1 MARQP
6 DDKPAAK
13 FKSDD
18 CALIRELALLLDETS
33 LTEIEI
39 ERAGLRVRVARNVS
53 IAASMPANFQPAA
66 SAPAGAGPA
75 AVADLAK
82 HPGVVPSPM
91 VGTAYWA
98 SEPGAKPFIEVGTKV
113 SVGQTLL
120 IIEAMKTMNQIPS
133 PRAGTVTQIL
143 VEDGQPVEFGE
154 PLVIIEKERE
164 WRITHGEWF
173 SSFTI
178 RHSLFAT
185 RPLGQHVRQDPDSQ
199 SRRNRIAG
207 SARVQGT
214 RHRHGRG
221 AFHRRR
227 RRHACAARR

>member
-6 DDKPAAK
+6 DDKTAAK
-13 FKSDD
+13 SGSNDS
-18 CALIRELALLLDETS
+18 ALIRELALLLDETN

-39 ERAGLRVRVARNVS
+39 ERAGLRVRVARNSSVS
-53 IAASMPANFQPAA
+53 ASMPPSHQPAA
-66 SAPAGAGPA
+66 PSSAAAAAPAD
-75 AVADLAK
+75 VADVK

-98 SEPGAKPFIEVGTKV
+98 SEPGAKPFVEVGTKV

-154 PLVIIEKERE
+154 PLVIIE
-164 WRITHGEWF
+164 
-173 SSFTI
+173 
-178 RHSLFAT
+178 
-185 RPLGQHVRQDPDSQ
+185 
-199 SRRNRIAG
+199 
-207 SARVQGT
+207 
-214 RHRHGRG
+214 
-221 AFHRRR
+221 
-227 RRHACAARR
+227 